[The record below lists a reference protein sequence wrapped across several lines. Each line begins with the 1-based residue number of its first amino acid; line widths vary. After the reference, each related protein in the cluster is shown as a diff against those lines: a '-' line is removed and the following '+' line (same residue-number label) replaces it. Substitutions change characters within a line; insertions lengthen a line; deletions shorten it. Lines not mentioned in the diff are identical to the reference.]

1 QIVYNYIVWNQL
13 YVGTK
18 DFKDLFAKLK
28 KIYFSD
34 DKFKRYMEED
44 CVIFGREMKE
54 NQMDFFL
61 EEGLMFYLLI
71 KNKVKLPNEYIE
83 NNQKWI
89 LFCYPGKPVKS
100 TVYLFQL
107 NPFKFNWSD
116 SPYQNSWY
124 DLEEKKLIE
133 FDRID
138 LETYNVK

>member
-1 QIVYNYIVWNQL
+1 
-13 YVGTK
+13 
-18 DFKDLFAKLK
+18 
-28 KIYFSD
+28 
-34 DKFKRYMEED
+34 MEED